1 MVKWSNGKDIGV
13 IKMKKKLILASA
25 NQHKLKE
32 IQAILSDFDFELIT
46 MSDAGFGD
54 EEIEENGST
63 FEENSMI
70 KAKAVFDKLKIASLA
85 DDSGLEVDYL
95 GGAPGVYSARFAGEP
110 KSDAK
115 NNEKLLNELKHVARE
130 DRTARF
136 VTVLTLIF
144 ENGDSLVARGTVEGV
159 IGFEEKGA
167 NGFGYDP
174 LFFVPEIGKTFAE
187 LTESEKNSNSH
198 RGNALKILRGMIKD
212 YYANTCC

>member
-1 MVKWSNGKDIGV
+1 
-13 IKMKKKLILASA
+13 MKKKLILASA

-115 NNEKLLNELKHVARE
+115 NNEKLLNELKHVSSE

-159 IGFEEKGA
+159 IGFEAKGT